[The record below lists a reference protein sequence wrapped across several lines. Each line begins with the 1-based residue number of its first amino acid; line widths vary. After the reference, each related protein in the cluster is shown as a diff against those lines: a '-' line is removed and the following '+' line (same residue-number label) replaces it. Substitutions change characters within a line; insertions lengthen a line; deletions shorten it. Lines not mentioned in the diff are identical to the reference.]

1 MIKLFFNPKL
11 DLLFSSIFYTFL
23 CKPILGQDIPVHQHQ
38 SLMRGR
44 MLELPLKPLLHI
56 AFVTAWCSLFS
67 VILSIN
73 LLHRFCLPCVRVGK
87 LFGWF
92 WSCDGFLCDQPMCL
106 TTELGFLY

>member
-1 MIKLFFNPKL
+1 MEPLFKTKINGCVYE
-11 DLLFSSIFYTFL
+11 S
-23 CKPILGQDIPVHQHQ
+23 LGIAGYFPVHQHQ

-73 LLHRFCLPCVRVGK
+73 LPHRFCLPCVRVGK